1 MELNISINTKY
12 DIERFILITNIGIM
26 TAIKEGNISID
37 DAEDYL
43 YSPYSAEKLKNLGIN
58 KDVIKMVKLGCRLKD
73 IESLLPDKLSNSIDE
88 IRKSSIELLHLMPKT
103 VLPLKK
109 WID

>member
-26 TAIKEGNISID
+26 TAIKEGAISVG
-37 DAEDYL
+37 DAENYF
-43 YSPYSAEKLKNLGIN
+43 YSPYSAEKLKNLNIN
-58 KDVIKMVKLGCRLKD
+58 EDVVKLVKLGCKLENIARQV
-73 IESLLPDKLSNSIDE
+73 PDKSNNSINE
-88 IRKSSIELLHLMPKT
+88 IRNSSIELLHSMPKT
-103 VLPLKK
+103 VLPLKN